1 AGRDQARRHRP
12 AAGCR
17 HLVRSQSS
25 RVAPATRP
33 AAEGDAGGRGFRRS
47 RVHRRPSRV
56 PDRGRGRRGAGSQA
70 AVVMVYLELFISFAR
85 VSLFGFGGGPSMI
98 PLVRAEVVEGRGW
111 LTPEAFLDAFAFGN
125 ALPGPIVT
133 KLSAY
138 VGHQVAGWPGAAA
151 ALAGATLPTMLLI
164 LLAVRLVLR
173 GKENQWLRAAIDG
186 IRPVVVALLLL
197 VAWDF
202 APRALGLAAAAGLDA
217 DLLAAVGR

>member
-1 AGRDQARRHRP
+1 
-12 AAGCR
+12 
-17 HLVRSQSS
+17 
-25 RVAPATRP
+25 
-33 AAEGDAGGRGFRRS
+33 
-47 RVHRRPSRV
+47 
-56 PDRGRGRRGAGSQA
+56 
-70 AVVMVYLELFISFAR
+70 MVYLELFISFAR

-217 DLLAAVGR
+217 DLLAAVGRSWPLWAIAAASLVATVRFKVHPVPLIVVGAALGVLFGLGS

>member
-1 AGRDQARRHRP
+1 
-12 AAGCR
+12 
-17 HLVRSQSS
+17 VI
-25 RVAPATRP
+25 V
-33 AAEGDAGGRGFRRS
+33 F
-47 RVHRRPSRV
+47 
-56 PDRGRGRRGAGSQA
+56 
-70 AVVMVYLELFISFAR
+70 ELFVSFAR

-133 KLSAY
+133 KLAAY

-151 ALAGATLPTMLLI
+151 ALAGATLPTMALI
-164 LLAVRLVLR
+164 LLATRLVMS
-173 GKENQWLRAAIDG
+173 GKDNPVLRAAIAG

-202 APRALGLAAAAGLDA
+202 APRALGVAGWNA
-217 DLLAAVGR
+217 IGAVRGWFAAVGSAWPLWAIAVASLVATVRFKVHPVPLIVIGAALGLLFGLGS

>member
-1 AGRDQARRHRP
+1 
-12 AAGCR
+12 
-17 HLVRSQSS
+17 
-25 RVAPATRP
+25 
-33 AAEGDAGGRGFRRS
+33 
-47 RVHRRPSRV
+47 
-56 PDRGRGRRGAGSQA
+56 
-70 AVVMVYLELFISFAR
+70 MIVYLELFISFAR

-133 KLSAY
+133 KLAAY

-151 ALAGATLPTMLLI
+151 ALAGAALPTMVLI
-164 LLAVRLVLR
+164 LLATRLVMRSKQNPLL
-173 GKENQWLRAAIDG
+173 QAAIDG

-202 APRALGLAAAAGLDA
+202 APRALGIANGVVGNPGAGPLAAIAAAWPLWAIAIASLIATVRFNVHPVPLIVVGAALGLLFGLGSVA
-217 DLLAAVGR
+217 

>member
-1 AGRDQARRHRP
+1 
-12 AAGCR
+12 
-17 HLVRSQSS
+17 
-25 RVAPATRP
+25 
-33 AAEGDAGGRGFRRS
+33 
-47 RVHRRPSRV
+47 
-56 PDRGRGRRGAGSQA
+56 
-70 AVVMVYLELFISFAR
+70 VVMVYLELFISFAR

-98 PLVRAEVVEGRGW
+98 PLGRAEVVEGRGW

-217 DLLAAVGR
+217 DLLAAVGRSWPLWAIAAASLVATVRFKVHPVPLIVVGAALGVLFGLGS

>member
-1 AGRDQARRHRP
+1 MI
-12 AAGCR
+12 
-17 HLVRSQSS
+17 V
-25 RVAPATRP
+25 
-33 AAEGDAGGRGFRRS
+33 F
-47 RVHRRPSRV
+47 
-56 PDRGRGRRGAGSQA
+56 
-70 AVVMVYLELFISFAR
+70 ELFVSFAR

-133 KLSAY
+133 KLAAY

-151 ALAGATLPTMLLI
+151 ALAGATLPTMALI
-164 LLAVRLVLR
+164 LLATRLVMS
-173 GKENQWLRAAIDG
+173 GKDNPVLRAAIAG

-202 APRALGLAAAAGLDA
+202 APRALGVAGWNA
-217 DLLAAVGR
+217 IGAVRGWFAAVGSAWPLWAIAVASLVATVRFKVHPVPLIVIGAALGLLFGLGS

>member
-1 AGRDQARRHRP
+1 
-12 AAGCR
+12 
-17 HLVRSQSS
+17 
-25 RVAPATRP
+25 
-33 AAEGDAGGRGFRRS
+33 
-47 RVHRRPSRV
+47 
-56 PDRGRGRRGAGSQA
+56 
-70 AVVMVYLELFISFAR
+70 MIVYLELFISFAR

-125 ALPGPIVT
+125 ALPGPIIT

-151 ALAGATLPTMLLI
+151 ALAGATLPTMALI
-164 LLAVRLVLR
+164 LLAIRLVMH
-173 GKENQWLRAAIDG
+173 GKENPWLRAAIDG

-202 APRALGLAAAAGLDA
+202 APRALGIANGAGAGPDAGLV
-217 DLLAAVGR
+217 AAVRAAWPLWAIAIASLIATVRFNVHPVPLIVVGAALGLLFGLGS

>member
-1 AGRDQARRHRP
+1 
-12 AAGCR
+12 
-17 HLVRSQSS
+17 
-25 RVAPATRP
+25 
-33 AAEGDAGGRGFRRS
+33 
-47 RVHRRPSRV
+47 
-56 PDRGRGRRGAGSQA
+56 
-70 AVVMVYLELFISFAR
+70 MIVYLQLFISFAR

-133 KLSAY
+133 KLAAY

-151 ALAGATLPTMLLI
+151 ALAGATLPTMVLI
-164 LLAVRLVLR
+164 LLAARLVMR
-173 GKENQWLRAAIDG
+173 SKHNPWLQAAIDG

-202 APRALGLAAAAGLDA
+202 APRALGSAGALAAEQGPSLVAAIKAAWPLWAIAIGGLVA
-217 DLLAAVGR
+217 TVRFNVHPVPLIVVGAALGLMFGLGS

>member
-1 AGRDQARRHRP
+1 
-12 AAGCR
+12 
-17 HLVRSQSS
+17 
-25 RVAPATRP
+25 
-33 AAEGDAGGRGFRRS
+33 
-47 RVHRRPSRV
+47 
-56 PDRGRGRRGAGSQA
+56 
-70 AVVMVYLELFISFAR
+70 
-85 VSLFGFGGGPSMI
+85 MI

-217 DLLAAVGR
+217 DLLAAVGRSWPLWAIAAASLVATVRFKVHPVPLIVVGAALGVLFGLGS